1 MDQEIENTV
10 KSCWNCQKN
19 RPNQPV
25 VPLIPWQW
33 PTRPWS
39 RVHVDFAGPVKNN
52 MYLIVIDSH
61 SKWIDVQVMSS
72 IAAPATIQRLRHIFS
87 QFGLPEQI
95 ISDNGPTFTSTEF
108 KDFLQK
114 NGVKHVTSAPYHPAS
129 NGLAE
134 RAVQILKKGLKKCK
148 EGTIQTQI
156 DQLLFN
162 YRITPQTTTGVSP
175 AELMFGRRLRSVFD
189 LMKPDLHNRV
199 EKEQERQKLA
209 HDKKAVNRDF
219 NVGDEVYAKNFRP
232 GDAETWLPARVI
244 EKQDPRNFTVELL
257 QDNLVWR
264 RHVDHLHPRHVAD
277 SHRAAAERSPVEYSS
292 ATTNYPNG
300 LTLGNSP
307 PATADP
313 NRPLINEISTT
324 WDVIIGVC
332 GHYLTTS
339 C

>member
-1 MDQEIENTV
+1 
-10 KSCWNCQKN
+10 
-19 RPNQPV
+19 
-25 VPLIPWQW
+25 
-33 PTRPWS
+33 
-39 RVHVDFAGPVKNN
+39 
-52 MYLIVIDSH
+52 MYLVVIDSH

-72 IAAPATIQRLRHIFS
+72 IAAPATIQRLRHIFF
-87 QFGLPEQI
+87 QLGLPVQI

-108 KDFLQK
+108 KDYLQK

-156 DQLLFN
+156 DRLLFN

-232 GDAETWLPARVI
+232 GDRLPARVI
-244 EKQDPRNFTVELL
+244 EKLLNCFKTTLSGVVMSNTCVQDM
-257 QDNLVWR
+257 
-264 RHVDHLHPRHVAD
+264 
-277 SHRAAAERSPVEYSS
+277 
-292 ATTNYPNG
+292 
-300 LTLGNSP
+300 
-307 PATADP
+307 
-313 NRPLINEISTT
+313 
-324 WDVIIGVC
+324 
-332 GHYLTTS
+332 
-339 C
+339 

>member
-1 MDQEIENTV
+1 MLD
-10 KSCWNCQKN
+10 
-19 RPNQPV
+19 
-25 VPLIPWQW
+25 L
-33 PTRPWS
+33 
-39 RVHVDFAGPVKNN
+39 
-52 MYLIVIDSH
+52 
-61 SKWIDVQVMSS
+61 
-72 IAAPATIQRLRHIFS
+72 LRHIFS
-87 QFGLPEQI
+87 QLGLPEQI

-156 DQLLFN
+156 DRLLFN

-232 GDAETWLPARVI
+232 GDTETWLPSRVI
-244 EKQDPRNFTVELL
+244 EKQGPRNFTVELL

-264 RHVDHLHPRHVAD
+264 RHVDHLCPRHVAD

-313 NRPLINEISTT
+313 NRPLGTRSSPHQWGRNR
-324 WDVIIGVC
+324 GGKG
-332 GHYLTTS
+332 GHGPPTFCLILCTLSRIVANTS
-339 C
+339 I